1 MMCAY
6 KEINTGKKRKR

>member
-1 MMCAY
+1 MCAY